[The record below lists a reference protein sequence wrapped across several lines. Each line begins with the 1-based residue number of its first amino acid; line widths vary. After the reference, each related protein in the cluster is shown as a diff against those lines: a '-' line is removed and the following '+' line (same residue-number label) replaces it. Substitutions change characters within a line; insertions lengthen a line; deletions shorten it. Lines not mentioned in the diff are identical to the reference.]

1 MPNSDNTFGTFNK
14 QTNIYSQTVH
24 THTDDW
30 GVSTTPTK
38 TTFSTVDEAKSFFF
52 TADALT
58 MFEECCTT
66 QQWALVSND
75 ALKTTFDFGTKG
87 TADIT
92 EANDWAGQF
101 VSRKQ
106 ALSDANNFHS
116 TAPSGIEITLASST
130 EHLF

>member
-14 QTNIYSQTVH
+14 QTNIYSQT
-24 THTDDW
+24 TNSHTDAWD
-30 GVSTTPTK
+30 VTTTSTK
-38 TTFSTVDEAKSFFF
+38 TTFSTLDEAKSFFF

-58 MFEECCTT
+58 MFDECCTT

-87 TADIT
+87 VGTA
-92 EANDWAGQF
+92 EADDWAEQF
-101 VSRKQ
+101 SSRKQ
-106 ALSDANNFHS
+106 ALVDADNFHS
-116 TAPSGIEITLASST
+116 AAPSGIGITLASST